1 MSATADIKEF
11 IKENGFFMNTTEG
24 TSMYPMLRSKK
35 DTVVILPYQGRLK
48 KYDVPLYK
56 VGDEYV
62 LHRII
67 KVLPDSYVIRGDN
80 RIDKETG
87 ITDEDIVGVLTE
99 FYRGEKKISV
109 NNPIY
114 RLYARVWNWI
124 YPLRMLYKKCRVVA
138 GKFKRKIMGK
148 NRL

>member
-1 MSATADIKEF
+1 MSQTVDIKDF

-35 DTVVILPYQGRLK
+35 DTVLICAYQGRLK

-80 RIDKETG
+80 RMDKEFG
-87 ITDEDIVGVLTE
+87 ITDEDIAGVLTL

-109 NNPIY
+109 DNLIY
-114 RLYARVWNWI
+114 RLYARLWNCI
-124 YPLRMLYKKCRVVA
+124 FPVRLLYKKCRRFASKV
-138 GKFKRKIMGK
+138 KR
-148 NRL
+148 RLKRLVGA